1 MSQMPAIVSIEYGS
15 EEIENKKSTRN
26 SMEKHVSKWPASTP
40 LVQSVFYA
48 EYEMSRNLLKS
59 TIDWNSFSLAI
70 ELIMIRKQT
79 DTSTFPRL

>member
-26 SMEKHVSKWPASTP
+26 SMEKHVSKWPP

-70 ELIMIRKQT
+70 ALIMIRKQT